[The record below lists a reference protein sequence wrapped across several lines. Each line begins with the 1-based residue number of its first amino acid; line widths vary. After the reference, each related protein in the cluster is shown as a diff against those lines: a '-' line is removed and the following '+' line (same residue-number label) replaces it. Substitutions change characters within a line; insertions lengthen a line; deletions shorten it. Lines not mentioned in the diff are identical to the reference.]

1 MVNETKKA
9 LIECGKQIVLK
20 GGKENCTEILYLA
33 REEILQEIA
42 LGIIEVLDVNSDEIY
57 EFFLRS
63 DNDIIKI
70 AAIRKIYNDVFFE
83 NIILNRAVY
92 YSDYVKMK
100 AIEQIKESKVLTGLL
115 KNQSV
120 YERSCFLVK
129 IAEKLN
135 NDELFDIIISDEYNI
150 DAKMFF
156 VSKITDRRY
165 LEKLITE
172 SSNRDIISEAQFCL
186 RSLN

>member
-1 MVNETKKA
+1 MVNETKKT

-42 LGIIEVLDVNSDEIY
+42 LGIIDALDVNSDEIY

-70 AAIRKIYNDVFFE
+70 AAIRKIYNDVFVK

-100 AIEQIKESKVLTGLL
+100 AIEQIEETKVLTELL
-115 KNQSV
+115 KNQIV
-120 YERSCFLVK
+120 YERSCFLLK

-135 NDELFDIIISDEYNI
+135 NDEIFDIIISDEYNI
-150 DAKMFF
+150 EAKMFF
-156 VSKITDRRY
+156 VSKITEKRY
-165 LEKLITE
+165 LKKLITE
-172 SSNRDIISEAQFCL
+172 CPNRDIILEAKFCL

>member
-1 MVNETKKA
+1 MVNETKKT

-42 LGIIEVLDVNSDEIY
+42 LGIIDALDVNSDEIY

-70 AAIRKIYNDVFFE
+70 AAIRKIYNDVFLK

-100 AIEQIKESKVLTGLL
+100 AIEQIEETKVLTELL
-115 KNQSV
+115 KNQIV
-120 YERSCFLVK
+120 YERSCFLLK

-135 NDELFDIIISDEYNI
+135 NDEIFDIIISDEYNI
-150 DAKMFF
+150 EAKMFF
-156 VSKITDRRY
+156 VSKITEKRY
-165 LEKLITE
+165 LKKLITE
-172 SSNRDIISEAQFCL
+172 CPNRDIILEAKFCL

>member
-1 MVNETKKA
+1 MINETKKA
-9 LIECGKQIVLK
+9 LFECGKQIVLK

-33 REEILQEIA
+33 REEMLQEIA
-42 LGIIEVLDVNSDEIY
+42 LGIIDALDVNSDEIY

-70 AAIRKIYNDVFFE
+70 AAIGKIYNDVFLK

-100 AIEQIKESKVLTGLL
+100 AIEQIKETKVLTELL

-150 DAKMFF
+150 DARMFF
-156 VSKITDRRY
+156 VSKITDKRY
-165 LEKLITE
+165 LKKLITKCP
-172 SSNRDIISEAQFCL
+172 NKDIISEAQFCFK
-186 RSLN
+186 LN

>member
-1 MVNETKKA
+1 MVNETKKT

-42 LGIIEVLDVNSDEIY
+42 LGIIDALDVNSDEIY

-63 DNDIIKI
+63 DNNIIKI
-70 AAIRKIYNDVFFE
+70 AAIGKIYNDVFLK
-83 NIILNRAVY
+83 NIILDKAAY
-92 YSDYVKMK
+92 YSDFIKMK
-100 AIEQIKESKVLTGLL
+100 SIEQIEETKVLTELL
-115 KNQSV
+115 KNQIV

-135 NDELFDIIISDEYNI
+135 NNELFDIIISDEYNI
-150 DAKMFF
+150 GAKMFF
-156 VSKITDRRY
+156 VSKITDKRY
-165 LEKLITE
+165 LKKLITE
-172 SSNRDIISEAQFCL
+172 SSNRDIILEAQFCL